1 MSYNPATNKIEL
13 DEDTIIKLQ
22 ELIIEIDDEESKADY
37 DEIDEDVVCNNIYNI
52 LDIVRKLVLNTE
64 TKIPTVTLEI
74 PLYEY
79 DDDDNMVPLEGERLE
94 ETISEITSVDEVRG
108 FAVGNYKVTR

>member
-1 MSYNPATNKIEL
+1 MNKQITLTNETINELKKLYNEIDIESNKNCNDCNIDIITENQFKIL
-13 DEDTIIKLQ
+13 DTIK
-22 ELIIEIDDEESKADY
+22 ELIF
-37 DEIDEDVVCNNIYNI
+37 
-52 LDIVRKLVLNTE
+52 NTE

-94 ETISEITSVDEVRG
+94 ETISEITSVSEVRG